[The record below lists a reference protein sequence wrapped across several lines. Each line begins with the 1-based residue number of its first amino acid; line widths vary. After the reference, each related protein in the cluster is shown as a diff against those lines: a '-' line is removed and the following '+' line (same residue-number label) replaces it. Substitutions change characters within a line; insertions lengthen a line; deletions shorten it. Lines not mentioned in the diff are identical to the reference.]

1 MEKVIHRKETV
12 LSPWLT
18 LVEKTVQ
25 LNSGKAIYHCLKQDD
40 YMTVMALTEDKKIPI
55 VRQFRIGIETYSWE
69 LPGGLVDKNQT
80 PEIACRLEL
89 LEETGLV
96 AKDIYYL
103 GKHIPDSGRL
113 ENYLH
118 SFFVTA
124 FKDPRHKFIPEVDVE
139 PKLVTLEE
147 LVKMAVQGQIVNH
160 HISIIFLALQN
171 PAIAKLFQQ

>member
-25 LNSGKAIYHCLKQDD
+25 LNSGEAVYHCLKQDD

-55 VRQFRIGIETYSWE
+55 VRQFRVGIEAYSWE

-80 PEIACRLEL
+80 PEMACKAEL

-96 AKDIYYL
+96 AKDIHYL
-103 GKHIPDSGRL
+103 GKYVPDSGRL

-124 FKDPRHKFIPEVDVE
+124 FQDSDHKFIPELDVE
-139 PKLVTLEE
+139 PKFVTLEE
-147 LVKMAVQGQIVNH
+147 LIQMAVRGQIVNH

-171 PAIAKLFQQ
+171 PAIAKLF